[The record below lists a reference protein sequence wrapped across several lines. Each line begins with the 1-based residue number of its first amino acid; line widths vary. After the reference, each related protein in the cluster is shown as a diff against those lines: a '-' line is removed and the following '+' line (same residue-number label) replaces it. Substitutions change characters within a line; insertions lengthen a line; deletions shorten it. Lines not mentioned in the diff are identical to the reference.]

1 MYSFYGGRPGNSFV
15 IVTTFRSVADMVEA
29 FSRGSD
35 YTAVRFDEHV
45 MINSSNKNDPDNG
58 KIYRRGYD
66 FNDEMGGAE
75 YIGTVAGPAGDAPQ
89 LGMATISEINNM
101 VTQEGFEEK
110 RTEGSYTVTNA
121 SLVPGK
127 NGNTYNDSISW
138 ATYSFKDPDGTE
150 TTAYIGFTFPY
161 SVIDFETTDIPS
173 TAQSSVTR
181 IDDQT
186 HPFYEKWRF
195 SIPRGSKG
203 DSFSNLQVITANNN
217 DGVES
222 YTGQADDRNNSREI
236 LVYDLIDSEAGT
248 TKRIY
253 LGAYNMIKDISLN
266 NGTLTIQYTH
276 DANKVIQGAL
286 KSISNV
292 TLDSNGT
299 MHINY
304 NDQTSTSLPNAI
316 KSISSVDIQ
325 SGTQQLQI
333 HYNDGTT
340 STIGAVNYIIQGALN
355 TQGDLL
361 VRYADPAQ
369 RGTISWNNK
378 NDWSK
383 IGKVDASV
391 TVSEIANIA
400 IDSQGNM
407 TITYQDPTKEPAVF
421 EHAIKSISNVA
432 VDPNHRLVINYNYG
446 NPDVITN
453 PFKSIIDTYIQTESS
468 QGAGEGTGDQ
478 TLRVVYD
485 DGLAPVAIGD
495 PINYIMETAINDE
508 GHLLVWYSDPMHR
521 KDSNKTLVSY
531 NGKGDAQNGYWV
543 DLGLIS
549 PKTAQY
555 YNGTDWVNTPS
566 DNIKIYTKTL
576 GNPASSVITRIGNI
590 VIFNLRGRGNFG
602 VSTQSPSWIRI
613 MHGEIPYGF
622 RPYFQVAGMVGLS
635 YNTKQVSRVVYIT
648 TNDDQYAQ
656 GFKDETSTYYS
667 GTDCRNSIMIS
678 LDSTETYPMN
688 THTFGTFV
696 WMTKDPLPPVYDA
709 GIPSI

>member
-161 SVIDFETTDIPS
+161 PVIDFETTDVPS
-173 TAQSSVTR
+173 TTQSSVTR

-203 DSFSNLQVITANNN
+203 DSFSNLQVIAASNN

-316 KSISSVDIQ
+316 KSISSIDIQ

-369 RGTISWNNK
+369 RGNISWNNK

-383 IGKVDASV
+383 IGQIDASV
-391 TVSEIANIA
+391 TVSEISDIA
-400 IDSQGNM
+400 IDSSGNM
-407 TITYQDPTKEPAVF
+407 IITYQDQTTKTI
-421 EHAIKSISNVA
+421 EHAIKSISSVTI
-432 VDPNHRLVINYNYG
+432 DPNHRLVINYNYG

-478 TLRVVYD
+478 KLRVVYD
-485 DGLAPVAIGD
+485 DGLAPVVIGD
-495 PINYIMETAINDE
+495 PINYIMETAINDQ
-508 GHLLVWYSDPMHR
+508 GHLLIWYSDPVHR
-521 KDSNKTLVSY
+521 ANGISYNNKT
-531 NGKGDAQNGYWV
+531 GWV

-549 PKTAQY
+549 PTTINFVKESGGTVYLTPFNLTQVYTIKIGEDSILNRVGNMVFARFATGHVDLGQNVLDKTLKLQIPEGYRPSFNIQDRANLRKRGSNHSSPTTY
-555 YNGTDWVNTPS
+555 SVIIYINHLGAVAIHRDNSEAITSS
-566 DNIKIYTKTL
+566 DNA
-576 GNPASSVITRIGNI
+576 G
-590 VIFNLRGRGNFG
+590 IFYN
-602 VSTQSPSWIRI
+602 TSWIT
-613 MHGEIPYGF
+613 EDALPSSSN
-622 RPYFQVAGMVGLS
+622 YF
-635 YNTKQVSRVVYIT
+635 
-648 TNDDQYAQ
+648 
-656 GFKDETSTYYS
+656 
-667 GTDCRNSIMIS
+667 
-678 LDSTETYPMN
+678 
-688 THTFGTFV
+688 H
-696 WMTKDPLPPVYDA
+696 
-709 GIPSI
+709 

>member
-29 FSRGSD
+29 FSKGSD

-161 SVIDFETTDIPS
+161 PVIDFETTDVPS

-195 SIPRGSKG
+195 FIPRGSKG
-203 DSFSNLQVITANNN
+203 DSFSNLQVITASNN

-316 KSISSVDIQ
+316 KSISSIDIQ

-369 RGTISWNNK
+369 RGNISWNNK

-383 IGKVDASV
+383 IGQIDASV
-391 TVSEIANIA
+391 TVSEISDIA
-400 IDSQGNM
+400 IDSSGNM
-407 TITYQDPTKEPAVF
+407 TITYQDQTIKTI
-421 EHAIKSISNVA
+421 EHAIKSISSVTI
-432 VDPNHRLVINYNYG
+432 DPNHRLVINYNYG

-478 TLRVVYD
+478 KLRVVYD
-485 DGLAPVAIGD
+485 DGLVPVAIGD

-508 GHLLVWYSDPMHR
+508 GHLLVWYSDPVHR
-521 KDSNKTLVSY
+521 ANGISYNNKT
-531 NGKGDAQNGYWV
+531 GWA
-543 DLGLIS
+543 DLGLIAS
-549 PKTAQY
+549 KTAQF
-555 YNGTDWVNTPS
+555 YNGTDWINVPS
-566 DNIKIYTKTL
+566 DSSKIYVKTL
-576 GNPASSVITRIGNI
+576 ASDTFLTRIGSI
-590 VIFNLRGRGNFG
+590 VILSLHGQGTFTPANNLTFTRTFKNA
-602 VSTQSPSWIRI
+602 
-613 MHGEIPYGF
+613 IPYGY
-622 RPYFQVAGMVGLS
+622 RPYKVETGPIMINVS
-635 YNTKQVSRVVYIT
+635 SSQVSDEKIACIAYIT
-648 TNDDQYAQ
+648 TNNSQYQ
-656 GFKDETSTYYS
+656 TGFGDYKSPTVEDP
-667 GTDCRNSIMIS
+667 DCRNSIMIVTNKKHY
-678 LDSTETYPMN
+678 DSGHTYGN
-688 THTFGTFV
+688 FTWITT
-696 WMTKDPLPPVYDA
+696 DPLPVDYDGA
-709 GIPSI
+709 PNS